1 MLEALSALFV
11 VVNALVKVVD
21 TVRANKRAAHALLAE
36 WTTLGDQLRAL
47 YEQGRIG
54 VAQSAPFERLVA
66 LAETTKAFLLQFAER
81 GLLKRNL
88 GYAAD
93 RDRFRELAERL
104 ASEVASLKLGLSI
117 DANTT
122 LLQMEE
128 AHAQD
133 MAELHADLTAL
144 QAATTHT
151 AAKTDE
157 LKAAATHTAAQNDE
171 IKAMLSA
178 VLAHMTADARPRAE
192 RATLTLRAQAETPTI
207 KVRARAAL
215 ASACWPPLSRR
226 APCDATARTR
236 VGAPRRA
243 RLAAVQ
249 CPAGL

>member
-66 LAETTKAFLLQFAER
+66 LAETTKAFLQEFAGR

-93 RDRFRELAERL
+93 RDRFRELAESL
-104 ASEVASLKLGLSI
+104 ATEVASLKLGLSI

-122 LLQMEE
+122 LLHMEE
-128 AHAQD
+128 AHALD
-133 MAELHADLTAL
+133 MTELHAELTAL
-144 QAATTHT
+144 H
-151 AAKTDE
+151 D
-157 LKAAATHTAAQNDE
+157 AATHTPAQNDE
-171 IKAMLSA
+171 IKAKLDA
-178 VLAHMTADARPRAE
+178 VLAHVTSDAQPRAQA
-192 RATLTLRAQAETPTI
+192 ATLALRMQAETPTI
-207 KVRARAAL
+207 KVRGGRVRARRSR
-215 ASACWPPLSRR
+215 ASSRR
-226 APCDATARTR
+226 TPRATPQHGELR
-236 VGAPRRA
+236 GPIL
-243 RLAAVQ
+243 RLAR
-249 CPAGL
+249 